1 MAAKEVSVSRYIL
14 ALVVIACARVWAQT
28 GVVVPQ
34 GPTGTPNPP
43 LTISLADAIQRA
55 KANAPQFHAALT
67 EAGLAREDRVQARA
81 ALLPDVGYTTGAIYT
96 EPNGTTSGRFI
107 SANAV
112 REYISQGAVHE
123 GIGLSSVADYRRA
136 RALEALA
143 NAKAEIATRGLVVTV
158 VQSFYGAIAAKRKI
172 TNTQRAD
179 DEAQHFLKISQQ
191 LEQGGEVAHSDV
203 VKAQLEANDR
213 QRDLQEAILA
223 EEKSRLAL
231 AVLIFPTFTSDYQ
244 VLDDLGDVPSLP
256 ELHDAQDLAARNNP
270 ELKAAVATLR
280 ASEQEVTSAIGGHL
294 PSVSI
299 NYFYGIDA
307 TQYATKTDGVNNLGY
322 QVSATLNLP
331 IWNWGATQSKVKQA
345 QLQRNQSKLELNA
358 AQRQAIS
365 DLQTLYSEAQL
376 ARNQLDLLHQSV
388 DLAQES
394 LRLTNIRYRGGEATA
409 LEAVDAQN
417 VLVQARNNYDDGQV
431 RYRLAIANLQT
442 LTGSF

>member
-1 MAAKEVSVSRYIL
+1 ME
-14 ALVVIACARVWAQT
+14 VWAQT
-28 GVVVPQ
+28 NVTVAQ
-34 GPTGTPNPP
+34 GPTPARDQT
-43 LTISLADAIQRA
+43 LTITLADAIQRA

-96 EPNGTTSGRFI
+96 EPNGTLSGRFI

-112 REYISQGAVHE
+112 HEYISQGAVHE
-123 GIGLSSVADYRRA
+123 GIGLSSIADYRRA
-136 RALEALA
+136 RAVEALA

-172 TNTQRAD
+172 TNAQQAA
-179 DEAQHFLKISQQ
+179 DEAQHFLKISEQ
-191 LEQGGEVAHSDV
+191 LEHGGEVAHSDV
-203 VKAQLEANDR
+203 VKARLEANDR
-213 QRDLQEAILA
+213 NRDLQESTLA
-223 EEKSRLAL
+223 EEKARLAL
-231 AVLIFPTFTSDYQ
+231 AVLIFPNFTRDYQ
-244 VLDDLGDVPSLP
+244 IEDDLSVAPSLP
-256 ELHDAQDLAARNNP
+256 DLSEAQDLASRNNP
-270 ELKAAVATLR
+270 ELKAAVAAMR
-280 ASEQEVTSAIGGHL
+280 ASEQEVTSAIGEHL
-294 PSVSI
+294 PSLSM

-307 TQYATKTDGVNNLGY
+307 TQYATKTDGINNLGY

-331 IWNWGATQSKVKQA
+331 IWNWGATQSRVKQA
-345 QLQRNQSKLELNA
+345 QLRRDQSKLELNT
-358 AQRQAIS
+358 AQRQAIA

-394 LRLTNIRYRGGEATA
+394 LRLTAIRYQGGEATI

-417 VLVQARNNYDDGQV
+417 VLTQARNNFDDGQV
-431 RYRLAIANLQT
+431 RYRVAIANLQT

>member
-1 MAAKEVSVSRYIL
+1 MFRYIL
-14 ALVVIACARVWAQT
+14 ALMIIACMDVWAQT
-28 GVVVPQ
+28 NVTVAQ
-34 GPTGTPNPP
+34 GPTPARDQT
-43 LTISLADAIQRA
+43 LTITLADAIQRA

-96 EPNGTTSGRFI
+96 EPNGTLPGRFI

-123 GIGLSSVADYRRA
+123 GIGLPSIADYRRA
-136 RALEALA
+136 RAVEALA

-158 VQSFYGAIAAKRKI
+158 VQSFYAAIAAKRKI
-172 TNTQRAD
+172 TNAQQAT
-179 DEAQHFLKISQQ
+179 DEAQHFLKISEQ
-191 LEQGGEVAHSDV
+191 LEHGGEVAHSDV

-213 QRDLQEAILA
+213 NRDLQESTLA
-223 EEKSRLAL
+223 EEKARLAL
-231 AVLIFPTFTSDYQ
+231 AVLIFPNFTRDYQ
-244 VLDDLGDVPSLP
+244 VVDDLSVAPSMPALS
-256 ELHDAQDLAARNNP
+256 EAQDLAARNNP
-270 ELKAAVATLR
+270 ELKAAVAAMR
-280 ASEQEVTSAIGGHL
+280 ASEQEVTSAIGEHL
-294 PSVSI
+294 PSLSI

-307 TQYATKTDGVNNLGY
+307 TQYATKTDGINNLGY

-331 IWNWGATQSKVKQA
+331 IWNWGATQSRVKQA
-345 QLQRNQSKLELNA
+345 QLRRDQSKLELSA
-358 AQRQAIS
+358 AQRQAIA

-376 ARNQLDLLHQSV
+376 ARNQLNLLHQSV

-394 LRLTNIRYRGGEATA
+394 LRLTAIRYQGGEATI

-417 VLVQARNNYDDGQV
+417 VLTQTRNNFDDGQV
-431 RYRLAIANLQT
+431 RYRVAIANLQT

>member
-1 MAAKEVSVSRYIL
+1 VSRYLSAL
-14 ALVVIACARVWAQT
+14 AVIACMRVWAQT

-34 GPTGTPNPP
+34 GPGGAANQP
-43 LTISLADAIQRA
+43 LTITLADAIQRA

-96 EPNGTTSGRFI
+96 EPNGTPPGRFI

-123 GIGLSSVADYRRA
+123 GIGLSSIADYRRA
-136 RALEALA
+136 RAVEALA
-143 NAKAEIATRGLVVTV
+143 NAKAEIAIRGLVVTV
-158 VQSFYGAIAAKRKI
+158 VQSFYAAIATKRKI
-172 TNTQRAD
+172 SNAQQAAD
-179 DEAQHFLKISQQ
+179 DAQHFLKISEQ
-191 LEQGGEVAHSDV
+191 LESGGEVAHSDV

-213 QRDLQEAILA
+213 NRDLQESTLS
-223 EEKSRLAL
+223 EEKARLAL
-231 AVLIFPTFTSDYQ
+231 AVLIFPNFTREYQ
-244 VLDDLGDVPSLP
+244 VVDDLSVAPPLP
-256 ELHDAQDLAARNNP
+256 ELRWVQDLAANNNP
-270 ELKAAVATLR
+270 ELKAAVAATR
-280 ASEQEVTSAIGGHL
+280 ASEQEVASAIGGHL
-294 PSVSI
+294 PSLSI

-307 TQYATKTDGVNNLGY
+307 TQYATKTDGINNLGY

-331 IWNWGATQSKVKQA
+331 IWNWGATQSRVKQA
-345 QLQRNQSKLELNA
+345 QLQRDQARLEFSA
-358 AQRQAIS
+358 AQRQAIA
-365 DLQTLYSEAQL
+365 DLQTLYSEALL
-376 ARNQLDLLHQSV
+376 ARNQLDQLRQSV

-394 LRLTNIRYRGGEATA
+394 LRLTNIRYQGGEATA

-431 RYRLAIANLQT
+431 RYRVAIANLQT

>member
-1 MAAKEVSVSRYIL
+1 MIV
-14 ALVVIACARVWAQT
+14 ACMDVWAQT
-28 GVVVPQ
+28 NVTAAQ
-34 GPTGTPNPP
+34 GPTPARDRT
-43 LTISLADAIQRA
+43 LTITLADAIQRA

-96 EPNGTTSGRFI
+96 EPNGTLSGRFI

-112 REYISQGAVHE
+112 HEYISQGAVHE
-123 GIGLSSVADYRRA
+123 GIGLSSIADYRRA
-136 RALEALA
+136 RAVEALA

-172 TNTQRAD
+172 TNAQQAS
-179 DEAQHFLKISQQ
+179 DEAQHFLKISEQ
-191 LEQGGEVAHSDV
+191 LAGGGEVA
-203 VKAQLEANDR
+203 
-213 QRDLQEAILA
+213 
-223 EEKSRLAL
+223 RLAL
-231 AVLIFPTFTSDYQ
+231 AVLIFPNFTRDYQ
-244 VLDDLGDVPSLP
+244 VADDLSVAPSLP
-256 ELHDAQDLAARNNP
+256 ELSEAQDLASRNNP
-270 ELKAAVATLR
+270 ELKAAVAAMR
-280 ASEQEVTSAIGGHL
+280 ASEQEVTSAIGEHL
-294 PSVSI
+294 PSLSI

-331 IWNWGATQSKVKQA
+331 IWNWGATQSRVKQA
-345 QLQRNQSKLELNA
+345 QLRRDQSKLELSA
-358 AQRQAIS
+358 AQRQAIA

-376 ARNQLDLLHQSV
+376 ARNQLSLLHQSV

-394 LRLTNIRYRGGEATA
+394 LRLTAIRYQGGEATI

-417 VLVQARNNYDDGQV
+417 VLTQARNNFDDGQV
-431 RYRLAIANLQT
+431 RYHVAIANLQT

>member
-1 MAAKEVSVSRYIL
+1 
-14 ALVVIACARVWAQT
+14 
-28 GVVVPQ
+28 
-34 GPTGTPNPP
+34 
-43 LTISLADAIQRA
+43 
-55 KANAPQFHAALT
+55 LT

-96 EPNGTTSGRFI
+96 EPNGTPPGRYI

-123 GIGLSSVADYRRA
+123 GIGLSSIADYRRA
-136 RALEALA
+136 RAVEALA

-172 TNTQRAD
+172 TNAQRAA

-213 QRDLQEAILA
+213 NRDLQESTLA
-223 EEKSRLAL
+223 EEKARLTL
-231 AVLIFPTFTSDYQ
+231 AVLIFPNFTRDYQ
-244 VLDDLGDVPSLP
+244 LLDDLSVAPPLP
-256 ELHDAQDLAARNNP
+256 ELHRVQDLAANNNP
-270 ELKAAVATLR
+270 ELKAAVAATR
-280 ASEQEVTSAIGGHL
+280 ASEQEVFAAIGGHL
-294 PSVSI
+294 PSFSF

-307 TQYATKTDGVNNLGY
+307 TQYATKTDGINNLGY

-331 IWNWGATQSKVKQA
+331 IWNWGAAQSRVKQA
-345 QLQRNQSKLELNA
+345 QLQRDQAKLELSA
-358 AQRQAIS
+358 AQRQAVAN
-365 DLQTLYSEAQL
+365 LQTLYSEAQL
-376 ARNQLDLLHQSV
+376 ARNQLELLHQSV
-388 DLAQES
+388 GLAQES
-394 LRLTNIRYRGGEATA
+394 LRLTNIRYQGGEATA

-417 VLVQARNNYDDGQV
+417 VLVLSRNNYDDGQV
-431 RYRLAIANLQT
+431 RYRVAIANLQT

>member
-1 MAAKEVSVSRYIL
+1 VQVSRYVS
-14 ALVVIACARVWAQT
+14 AMVVIACLHVWAQT
-28 GVVVPQ
+28 NVVVPQ
-34 GPTGTPNPP
+34 NPGGTPASAV
-43 LTISLADAIQRA
+43 TITLADAIQRA

-96 EPNGTTSGRFI
+96 EPNGTLSGRFI

-123 GIGLSSVADYRRA
+123 GIGLSTVADYRRA

-158 VQSFYGAIAAKRKI
+158 VQSFYGAIAAKRKV
-172 TNTQRAD
+172 TNAQQAT

-213 QRDLQEAILA
+213 NRDLQESTLS
-223 EEKSRLAL
+223 EEKARLAL
-231 AVLIFPTFTSDYQ
+231 AVLIFPNFIRDYQ
-244 VLDDLGDVPSLP
+244 VVDDLSLAP
-256 ELHDAQDLAARNNP
+256 PLPDLHQ
-270 ELKAAVATLR
+270 ELKAAVAAMR

-294 PSVSI
+294 PSLSI

-307 TQYATKTDGVNNLGY
+307 TQYATKTDGINNLGY
-322 QVSATLNLP
+322 QASATLNLP
-331 IWNWGATQSKVKQA
+331 IWNWGATQSRVKQA
-345 QLQRNQSKLELNA
+345 QLQRDQARLELSA
-358 AQRQAIS
+358 AQRQAIA

-376 ARNQLDLLHQSV
+376 ARNELDLLHQSV

-394 LRLTNIRYRGGEATA
+394 LRLTNIRYQGGEATA

-417 VLVQARNNYDDGQV
+417 VLVQSRNSYDDGQV
-431 RYRLAIANLQT
+431 RYRVAIANLQT

>member
-1 MAAKEVSVSRYIL
+1 MFRYIL
-14 ALVVIACARVWAQT
+14 ALMIIACLDVWAQT
-28 GVVVPQ
+28 NVTVAQ
-34 GPTGTPNPP
+34 GPTPARDQT
-43 LTISLADAIQRA
+43 LTITLADAIQRA

-96 EPNGTTSGRFI
+96 EPNGTLPGRFI

-112 REYISQGAVHE
+112 REYISQGTVHE
-123 GIGLSSVADYRRA
+123 GIGLPSIADYRRA
-136 RALEALA
+136 RAIEALA

-172 TNTQRAD
+172 TNAQQAS
-179 DEAQHFLKISQQ
+179 DEAQHFLKISEQ
-191 LEQGGEVAHSDV
+191 LESGGEVAHSDV

-213 QRDLQEAILA
+213 NRDLQESTLA
-223 EEKSRLAL
+223 EEKARLAL
-231 AVLIFPTFTSDYQ
+231 AVLIFPNFTRDYQ
-244 VLDDLGDVPSLP
+244 VVDDLSVAPSLP
-256 ELHDAQDLAARNNP
+256 ALNDAQDLASRNNP
-270 ELKAAVATLR
+270 ELKAAVAAMR
-280 ASEQEVTSAIGGHL
+280 ASEQEVTSAIGEHL
-294 PSVSI
+294 PSLSI

-307 TQYATKTDGVNNLGY
+307 TQYATKTDGINNLGY

-331 IWNWGATQSKVKQA
+331 IWNWGATQSRVKQA
-345 QLQRNQSKLELNA
+345 QLRRDQSKLELGA
-358 AQRQAIS
+358 AQRQAIA

-376 ARNQLDLLHQSV
+376 ARNQLSLLNQSV

-394 LRLTNIRYRGGEATA
+394 LRLTAIRYQGGEATI

-417 VLVQARNNYDDGQV
+417 VLTQARNNFDDGQV
-431 RYRLAIANLQT
+431 RYRVAIANLQT

>member
-1 MAAKEVSVSRYIL
+1 MD
-14 ALVVIACARVWAQT
+14 VWAQT
-28 GVVVPQ
+28 NVTVAQ
-34 GPTGTPNPP
+34 GPTPARDQT
-43 LTISLADAIQRA
+43 LTITLADAIQRA

-96 EPNGTTSGRFI
+96 EPNGTLPASFI

-123 GIGLSSVADYRRA
+123 GIGLPSIADYRRA
-136 RALEALA
+136 RAIEALA

-158 VQSFYGAIAAKRKI
+158 VQSFYAAIAAKRKI
-172 TNTQRAD
+172 TNAQQAT
-179 DEAQHFLKISQQ
+179 DEAQHFLKISEQ
-191 LEQGGEVAHSDV
+191 LEHGGEVAHSDV

-213 QRDLQEAILA
+213 NRDLQESTLA
-223 EEKSRLAL
+223 EEKARLAL
-231 AVLIFPTFTSDYQ
+231 AVLIFPNFTRDYQ
-244 VLDDLGDVPSLP
+244 VVDDLSVAPSMPALS
-256 ELHDAQDLAARNNP
+256 EAQDLAARNNP
-270 ELKAAVATLR
+270 ELKAAVAAMR
-280 ASEQEVTSAIGGHL
+280 ASEQEVTSAIGEHL
-294 PSVSI
+294 PSLSI

-307 TQYATKTDGVNNLGY
+307 TQYATKTDGINNLGY

-331 IWNWGATQSKVKQA
+331 IWNWGATQSRVKQA
-345 QLQRNQSKLELNA
+345 QLRRDQSKLELSA
-358 AQRQAIS
+358 AQRQAIA

-376 ARNQLDLLHQSV
+376 ARNQLNLLHQYV

-394 LRLTNIRYRGGEATA
+394 LRLTAIRYQGGEATI

-417 VLVQARNNYDDGQV
+417 VLTQARNNFDDGQV
-431 RYRLAIANLQT
+431 RYRVAIANLQT

>member
-1 MAAKEVSVSRYIL
+1 MH
-14 ALVVIACARVWAQT
+14 VWAQT
-28 GVVVPQ
+28 NVTVAQ
-34 GPTGTPNPP
+34 GPTPARDQT
-43 LTISLADAIQRA
+43 LTITLADAIQRA

-96 EPNGTTSGRFI
+96 EPNGTLSGRFI

-112 REYISQGAVHE
+112 HEYISQGAVHE
-123 GIGLSSVADYRRA
+123 GIGLSSIADYRRA
-136 RALEALA
+136 RAVEALA

-172 TNTQRAD
+172 INAQQAW
-179 DEAQHFLKISQQ
+179 DEAQHFLKISEQ
-191 LEQGGEVAHSDV
+191 LEGGGEVAHSDV

-213 QRDLQEAILA
+213 NRDLQESTLA
-223 EEKSRLAL
+223 EEKARLAL
-231 AVLIFPTFTSDYQ
+231 AVLIFPNFTRDYQ
-244 VLDDLGDVPSLP
+244 VADDLSVAPSLP
-256 ELHDAQDLAARNNP
+256 ELSEAQDLASRNNP
-270 ELKAAVATLR
+270 ELKAAVAAMR
-280 ASEQEVTSAIGGHL
+280 ASEQEVTSAIGEHL
-294 PSVSI
+294 PSLSI

-331 IWNWGATQSKVKQA
+331 IWNWGATQSRVKQA
-345 QLQRNQSKLELNA
+345 QLRRDQSRLELSA
-358 AQRQAIS
+358 AQRQAIA

-376 ARNQLDLLHQSV
+376 ARNQLTLLHQSV

-394 LRLTNIRYRGGEATA
+394 LRLTAIRYQGGEATI

-417 VLVQARNNYDDGQV
+417 VLTQARNNFDDGQV
-431 RYRLAIANLQT
+431 RYRAAIANLQT

>member
-1 MAAKEVSVSRYIL
+1 MFRYIL
-14 ALVVIACARVWAQT
+14 ALMIIACMDVWALT
-28 GVVVPQ
+28 NVTIAQ
-34 GPTGTPNPP
+34 GPTPARDQT
-43 LTISLADAIQRA
+43 LTITLADAIQRA

-81 ALLPDVGYTTGAIYT
+81 ALLPNVGYTTGAIYT
-96 EPNGTTSGRFI
+96 EPNGTLSGRFI

-112 REYISQGAVHE
+112 NEYISQGAVHE
-123 GIGLSSVADYRRA
+123 GIGLSSIADYRRA
-136 RALEALA
+136 RAVEALA

-172 TNTQRAD
+172 TNAQQAA
-179 DEAQHFLKISQQ
+179 DEAQHFLKISEQ
-191 LEQGGEVAHSDV
+191 LEHGGEVAHSDV

-213 QRDLQEAILA
+213 NRDLQESTLA
-223 EEKSRLAL
+223 EEKARLAL
-231 AVLIFPTFTSDYQ
+231 AVLIFPNFTRDYQ
-244 VLDDLGDVPSLP
+244 VADDLSVAPSMPALS
-256 ELHDAQDLAARNNP
+256 EAQDLAARNNP
-270 ELKAAVATLR
+270 ELKAAVAAMR
-280 ASEQEVTSAIGGHL
+280 ASEQEVTSAIGEHL
-294 PSVSI
+294 PSLSI

-331 IWNWGATQSKVKQA
+331 IWNWGATQSRVKQA
-345 QLQRNQSKLELNA
+345 QLRRDQSKLELNA
-358 AQRQAIS
+358 AQRQAIA

-376 ARNQLDLLHQSV
+376 ARNQLNLLHQSV

-394 LRLTNIRYRGGEATA
+394 LRLTAIRYQGGEATI

-417 VLVQARNNYDDGQV
+417 VLTQARNNFDDGQV
-431 RYRLAIANLQT
+431 RYRVAIANLQT

>member
-1 MAAKEVSVSRYIL
+1 MSVSRYIP
-14 ALVVIACARVWAQT
+14 ALVVIACMQVWAQT
-28 GVVVPQ
+28 NVIVAQ
-34 GPTGTPNPP
+34 GPTPAPGQS
-43 LTISLADAIQRA
+43 LTITLADAIQRA

-81 ALLPDVGYTTGAIYT
+81 ALLPDVSYFTGAIYT

-112 REYISQGAVHE
+112 HEYISQGAVHE
-123 GIGLSSVADYRRA
+123 GIGLSSIADYRRA
-136 RALEALA
+136 RAVEALA

-172 TNTQRAD
+172 TNAQQAA
-179 DEAQHFLKISQQ
+179 DEAQHFLKISEQ
-191 LEQGGEVAHSDV
+191 LEGGGEVAHSDV

-213 QRDLQEAILA
+213 NRDLQESSLS
-223 EEKSRLAL
+223 EEKARLAL
-231 AVLIFPTFTSDYQ
+231 AVLIFPNFTRDYQ
-244 VLDDLGDVPSLP
+244 VVDDLSVAPSLP
-256 ELHDAQDLAARNNP
+256 ELHRVQDLAANNNP
-270 ELKAAVATLR
+270 ELKAAVAAMR
-280 ASEQEVTSAIGGHL
+280 ASEQEVIATIGGHL
-294 PSVSI
+294 PSLSI

-331 IWNWGATQSKVKQA
+331 IWNWGATQSRVKQA
-345 QLQRNQSKLELNA
+345 QLQRDQAKLELSA
-358 AQRQAIS
+358 AQRQAIA

-376 ARNQLDLLHQSV
+376 ARNQLELLHQSV

-394 LRLTNIRYRGGEATA
+394 LRLTNIRYQGGEATA

-417 VLVQARNNYDDGQV
+417 VLVQARNNYNDGQV
-431 RYRLAIANLQT
+431 RYRMAIANLQT

>member
-1 MAAKEVSVSRYIL
+1 MFRYIL
-14 ALVVIACARVWAQT
+14 ALMIIAYMDVWAQT
-28 GVVVPQ
+28 NVTVAQ
-34 GPTGTPNPP
+34 GPTPARDQT
-43 LTISLADAIQRA
+43 LAITLADAIQRA

-96 EPNGTTSGRFI
+96 EPNGTLPGRFI

-123 GIGLSSVADYRRA
+123 GIGLPSIADYRRA
-136 RALEALA
+136 RAVEALA

-158 VQSFYGAIAAKRKI
+158 VQSFYAAIAAKRKI
-172 TNTQRAD
+172 TNAQQAT
-179 DEAQHFLKISQQ
+179 DEAQHFLKISEQ
-191 LEQGGEVAHSDV
+191 LEHGGEVAHSDV

-213 QRDLQEAILA
+213 NRDLQESTLA

-231 AVLIFPTFTSDYQ
+231 AVLIFPNFTRDYQ
-244 VLDDLGDVPSLP
+244 VVDDLSVAPSVPALS
-256 ELHDAQDLAARNNP
+256 EAQDLAARNNP
-270 ELKAAVATLR
+270 ELKAAVAAMR
-280 ASEQEVTSAIGGHL
+280 ASEQEVTSAIGEHL
-294 PSVSI
+294 PSLSI

-307 TQYATKTDGVNNLGY
+307 TQYATKTDGINNLGY

-331 IWNWGATQSKVKQA
+331 IWNWGATQSRVKQA
-345 QLQRNQSKLELNA
+345 QLRRDQSKLELSA
-358 AQRQAIS
+358 AQRQAIA

-376 ARNQLDLLHQSV
+376 ARNQLNLLHQSV

-394 LRLTNIRYRGGEATA
+394 LRLTAIRYQGGEATI

-417 VLVQARNNYDDGQV
+417 VLTQTRNNFDDGQV
-431 RYRLAIANLQT
+431 RYRVAIANLQT

>member
-1 MAAKEVSVSRYIL
+1 VFRYIL
-14 ALVVIACARVWAQT
+14 ALMIIACVDVWAQT
-28 GVVVPQ
+28 NMTVAQ
-34 GPTGTPNPP
+34 GPTPARDQT
-43 LTISLADAIQRA
+43 LTITLADAIQRA

-96 EPNGTTSGRFI
+96 EPNGTLSGRFI

-112 REYISQGAVHE
+112 HEYISQGAVRE
-123 GIGLSSVADYRRA
+123 GIGLPSIADYRRA
-136 RALEALA
+136 RAVEALA

-172 TNTQRAD
+172 TNAQQAA
-179 DEAQHFLKISQQ
+179 DEAQHFLKISEQ
-191 LEQGGEVAHSDV
+191 LEGGGEVAHSDV

-213 QRDLQEAILA
+213 NRDLQESTLA

-231 AVLIFPTFTSDYQ
+231 AVLIFPNFTRDYQ
-244 VLDDLGDVPSLP
+244 IEDDLSVAPSLP
-256 ELHDAQDLAARNNP
+256 KLSEAQDLASRNNA
-270 ELKAAVATLR
+270 ELKAAVAAMR
-280 ASEQEVTSAIGGHL
+280 ASEQEVTSAIGEHL
-294 PSVSI
+294 PSLSL

-307 TQYATKTDGVNNLGY
+307 AQYATKTDGINNLGY

-331 IWNWGATQSKVKQA
+331 IWNWGATQSRVKQA
-345 QLQRNQSKLELNA
+345 QLRRDQSKLELSA
-358 AQRQAIS
+358 AQRQAIA

-376 ARNQLDLLHQSV
+376 ARNQLNLLHQSV

-394 LRLTNIRYRGGEATA
+394 LRLTAIRYQGGEATI

-417 VLVQARNNYDDGQV
+417 VLTQARNNFDDGQV
-431 RYRLAIANLQT
+431 RYRVAIANLQT

>member
-1 MAAKEVSVSRYIL
+1 VSVSRYIP
-14 ALVVIACARVWAQT
+14 ALVMIACMRVWAQT
-28 GVVVPQ
+28 NVVVPQ
-34 GPTGTPNPP
+34 GPAGAPNQP
-43 LTISLADAIQRA
+43 LTITLADAIQHA

-96 EPNGTTSGRFI
+96 EPNGTQPGRFI
-107 SANAV
+107 SSNAV

-123 GIGLSSVADYRRA
+123 GIGLSSIADYRRA
-136 RALEALA
+136 RAVEALA

-172 TNTQRAD
+172 TNAQQAA
-179 DEAQHFLKISQQ
+179 DEAQHFLKISEQ
-191 LEQGGEVAHSDV
+191 LEGGGEVAHSDV

-213 QRDLQEAILA
+213 NRDLQESTLA
-223 EEKSRLAL
+223 EEKARLAL
-231 AVLIFPTFTSDYQ
+231 AVLIFPNFTRDYQ
-244 VLDDLGDVPSLP
+244 VVDDLSLAPPLP
-256 ELHDAQDLAARNNP
+256 ELHQVQDLAANNNP
-270 ELKAAVATLR
+270 ELKAAVAAMR

-294 PSVSI
+294 PSLSI

-307 TQYATKTDGVNNLGY
+307 TQYATKTDGINNLGY

-331 IWNWGATQSKVKQA
+331 IWNWGATQSRVKQA
-345 QLQRNQSKLELNA
+345 QLQRDQAKLELSA
-358 AQRQAIS
+358 AQRQAIA

-394 LRLTNIRYRGGEATA
+394 LRLTNIRYQGGEATA

-417 VLVQARNNYDDGQV
+417 VLVQARNNYNDGQV
-431 RYRLAIANLQT
+431 RYRVAIANLQT

>member
-1 MAAKEVSVSRYIL
+1 VFRYIL
-14 ALVVIACARVWAQT
+14 ALMIVACMEVWAQT
-28 GVVVPQ
+28 NVTVAQ
-34 GPTGTPNPP
+34 GPTPARDQT
-43 LTISLADAIQRA
+43 LTITLADAIQRA

-96 EPNGTTSGRFI
+96 EPNGTLSGRFI

-112 REYISQGAVHE
+112 HEYISQGAVHE
-123 GIGLSSVADYRRA
+123 GIGLSSIADYRRA
-136 RALEALA
+136 RAVEALA

-172 TNTQRAD
+172 TNAQQAA
-179 DEAQHFLKISQQ
+179 DEAQHFLKISEQ
-191 LEQGGEVAHSDV
+191 LEHGGEVAHSDV
-203 VKAQLEANDR
+203 VKARLEANDR
-213 QRDLQEAILA
+213 NRDLQESTLA
-223 EEKSRLAL
+223 EEKARLAL
-231 AVLIFPTFTSDYQ
+231 AVLIFPNFTRDYQ
-244 VLDDLGDVPSLP
+244 IEDDLSVAPSLP
-256 ELHDAQDLAARNNP
+256 DLSEAQDLASRNNP
-270 ELKAAVATLR
+270 ELKAAVAAMR
-280 ASEQEVTSAIGGHL
+280 ASEQEVTSAIGEHL
-294 PSVSI
+294 PSLSM

-307 TQYATKTDGVNNLGY
+307 TQYATKTDGINNLGY

-331 IWNWGATQSKVKQA
+331 IWNWGATQSRVKQA
-345 QLQRNQSKLELNA
+345 QLRRDQSKLELNT
-358 AQRQAIS
+358 AQRQAIA

-394 LRLTNIRYRGGEATA
+394 LRLTAIRYQGGEATI

-417 VLVQARNNYDDGQV
+417 VLTQARNNFDDGQV
-431 RYRLAIANLQT
+431 RYRVAIANLQT